1 MRGTTWIAG
10 MVAGVASVAATTA
23 SAAVLSISSVTGA
36 WESPTGGADVQQAGS
51 TITWGDATRR
61 SGYAFDAG
69 TADLGPH
76 ETGQEF
82 ALGTFVHNNR
92 PIPIGSGI
100 TSAKLRVTFN
110 AILTSAGIQEQVT
123 LSSLFSFN
131 HLETHNQAALCA
143 NGESNG
149 SGVNSGGCAD
159 RVTAFNNPVA
169 SASGRIGDR
178 DYQIDIS
185 GFQIAGAPMNAFW
198 TVENATNTAQL
209 LGTFRLSPVT
219 IPGGETPTPVPLPA
233 ASWLLLSAL
242 GGMAVALR
250 RRKTAR

>member
-1 MRGTTWIAG
+1 MNGSAWMAG
-10 MVAGVASVAATTA
+10 MAAGLAGFAATTA
-23 SAAVLSISSVTGA
+23 SAAVLSISSVTGV
-36 WESPTGGADVQQAGS
+36 WESPVGGAGVQQAGS
-51 TITWGDATRR
+51 TITWGDDRR

-69 TADLGPH
+69 TADFGPH
-76 ETGQEF
+76 EEGQQF
-82 ALGTFVHNNR
+82 ALGSFVHNNR

-100 TSAKLRVTFN
+100 QSANLRVTFN
-110 AILTSAGIQEQVT
+110 AILSSAGIQEQVT
-123 LSSLFSFN
+123 LSSLFSFD
-131 HLETHNQAALCA
+131 HFETHNQAVPCA

-149 SGVNSGGCAD
+149 SGLNVNGCAD
-159 RVTAFNNPVA
+159 RVTASNNPGA

-209 LGTFRLSPVT
+209 LGTFRLSPVP
-219 IPGGETPTPVPLPA
+219 IPGGETPTPIPLPA

-250 RRKTAR
+250 RRKTAG